1 MVSSAHGYQRPVFLR
16 AVRNLIREARSER
29 STLPVDSPDRQF
41 HLGVEAAAME
51 VLHPE
56 LAPSRPPEWLDLET
70 AAFRDGYRRTA
81 AMLAGAM
88 TAAEAPL
95 QFRLPDHPELR

>member
-1 MVSSAHGYQRPVFLR
+1 MPSSAHGYQRPVLLR

-29 STLPVDSPDRQF
+29 STLPIDSPERHF

-56 LAPSRPPEWLDLET
+56 ITDARAPEWLDQET
-70 AAFRDGYRRTA
+70 PAFREGYRRTA
-81 AMLAGAM
+81 GMLASAM

-95 QFRLPDHPELR
+95 RLRLPDATLH